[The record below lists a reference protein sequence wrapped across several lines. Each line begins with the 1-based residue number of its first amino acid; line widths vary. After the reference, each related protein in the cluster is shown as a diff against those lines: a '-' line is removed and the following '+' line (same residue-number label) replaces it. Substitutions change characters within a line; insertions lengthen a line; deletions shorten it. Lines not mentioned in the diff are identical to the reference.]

1 MASAGGGK
9 IRSRRYHIASKPY
22 AKSKQQGLISRVT
35 DTVKSIVPSWLQS
48 YFKNSGQAE
57 AAAQDEEQPV
67 PHQNSQP
74 PHLPVDGED
83 ASPLIDEQ
91 EPKASTSNSEPS
103 TSRSALNFQDILARP
118 PLNRTH
124 LHLPSL
130 DSSPALRGGASTLFS
145 QPSTS
150 SAPFTSGVASGYS
163 LVKEIKDSGSLHE
176 DDNISTTSGFSS
188 RASDKD
194 VTTSKNVPFMWSP
207 ENDRTHPGPQPAG
220 STLKKPAF
228 NLSVFG
234 TSSSSPS
241 NSLILNS
248 SKLGDSPFYPGKT
261 TYGGSSATRS
271 GARVRADT
279 PYQAPVRRQIKAKG
293 AASQPCGVTSLT
305 ARRILQSLERMSSPL
320 ADAKRIPSPCSLA
333 LPTALNRTDMGI
345 THPQSKRK
353 KLDNQLPPVQKL
365 VTPSTPPVGGNRS
378 ISFRASL
385 TPFTNLSG
393 LQDRRNSKDRPTRQ
407 STQTTEAAVLPVEST
422 SGLYP
427 MSSTPAANGTDSRG
441 SGGKMRRERSVRAS
455 TKPAPEDE
463 VVEAPDL
470 PPISLPISGSSLPT
484 FNFSSP
490 PAQSSITASTPAV
503 SSTPLTN
510 KVQPAATSPPCA
522 PFTFSSPIVK
532 ATEPS
537 VLPLSPSSGFT
548 FSAPVAKPGLS
559 DFNGKAAPAAT
570 QVKPLSAADSQAK
583 MNEEFEGPFQ
593 PAKTLKS
600 GSVLDILRGPGFSS
614 SSPASTSL
622 PVKTP
627 PTTLALS
634 SDSASE
640 SSSKFKPAA
649 GSWNY
654 DTGDTVC
661 LDTRVA
667 CTDSSSSSS
676 SEPDT
681 KPAPAPPSQTGP
693 PPSGFGT
700 LFAPPTGSWECD
712 TCLVQN
718 KAEASKC
725 VACETPKP
733 GTGVKPALTLPAFT
747 EAPAA
752 STPSNSNSSSATTAT
767 TNALSSGFIG
777 FGDKFKKPEGSWE
790 CDACMLENKA
800 QDSKCVSCQTAKPGA
815 APAPPAAPE
824 TQRGL
829 VGFGDKFKKPEG
841 AWECDVCCVQNK
853 ADALQCV
860 ACQSNKPGAK
870 VEPKGFGASSL
881 STSASTFTFG
891 IQSSSSS
898 SSSTDPA
905 PASSGGF
912 KFGDQGGFKFGNTS
926 SGGFGGGFKFGASS
940 SSSSTEDEKSKS
952 QSEGSGGGFKF
963 GIGAGIVFGSG
974 STESA
979 DQSQSKAPKAE
990 SSAAPAKTEEST
1002 FAPVAPAFAF
1012 SAPKDKPET
1021 TEPAPGPA
1029 TTDTATVAS
1038 APAPFSFGK
1047 LPEAKPLA
1055 SQSQGGFTFGKP
1067 AEKDPEAPTPA
1078 PTLTSLAPAPTPAPT
1093 FSFRKVEDK
1102 AEAAAAAPASFR
1114 FSAAKEAENPAPASG
1129 FSFSKPDPPKE
1140 EPKPVF
1146 SFGKPAEKTDTTE
1159 TPKPSFNFGGAAADA
1174 AAAAKPAFGFM
1185 AGSASS
1191 ATAPPAG
1198 LFGSG
1203 SSTTSAPAPAPSNT
1217 FMFGQGASSEP
1228 APAKTFLFGQTQDSK
1243 PQPTAPQNATA
1254 APPTGSQP
1262 FLFGSG
1268 TSTPS
1273 FSFGATAPSTASS
1286 TASGSSAAPF
1296 VFGSGAA
1303 SSAPPAFGAGA
1314 TPAFGQ
1320 GSSQPSAPA
1329 FGSGAPSLF
1338 SAPPASQPPAFGVQ
1352 PNATFGQQ
1360 ASATPS
1366 FGSTAA
1372 SSSTAPGG
1380 GFQFGGASAFGASG
1394 GNAGVFAFGGAAGTP
1409 SAPSPAPAG
1418 AAQPPA
1424 PGGGFSFS
1432 QPPSFNIGS
1441 AKSSFTAS
1449 NPGQHSISG
1458 RKIKMAVRRRK

>member
-194 VTTSKNVPFMWSP
+194 VTTSKNAPFIWSP

-279 PYQAPVRRQIKAKG
+279 PYQAPVRRQIKVKG

-385 TPFTNLSG
+385 TPFSNLSG
-393 LQDRRNSKDRPTRQ
+393 LQDRRNSKDRPARQ

-463 VVEAPDL
+463 VVEVPDL

-559 DFNGKAAPAAT
+559 DFNGKAAPAVT

-583 MNEEFEGPFQ
+583 TNEEFEGPFQ

-661 LDTRVA
+661 LDTR
-667 CTDSSSSSS
+667 
-676 SEPDT
+676 
-681 KPAPAPPSQTGP
+681 TGP

-747 EAPAA
+747 EAPTA

-767 TNALSSGFIG
+767 TNNLSSGFIG

-815 APAPPAAPE
+815 APAPSTAPE

-979 DQSQSKAPKAE
+979 DQSQSKAPEAE

-1002 FAPVAPAFAF
+1002 FAPVAPAFTF

-1021 TEPAPGPA
+1021 TSRPPGPPPQ
-1029 TTDTATVAS
+1029 TLQRLRLRPPPSVSGNFLKRSPWRAS
-1038 APAPFSFGK
+1038 RRAALRSGNRRRK
-1047 LPEAKPLA
+1047 TQKRLPP
-1055 SQSQGGFTFGKP
+1055 
-1067 AEKDPEAPTPA
+1067 
-1078 PTLTSLAPAPTPAPT
+1078 PTLTSIAPAPTPTPAPT

-1102 AEAAAAAPASFR
+1102 AEPAAAAPASFR
-1114 FSAAKEAENPAPASG
+1114 FSAAKEAENPAPPLGS
-1129 FSFSKPDPPKE
+1129 P
-1140 EPKPVF
+1140 
-1146 SFGKPAEKTDTTE
+1146 
-1159 TPKPSFNFGGAAADA
+1159 
-1174 AAAAKPAFGFM
+1174 
-1185 AGSASS
+1185 SASPTHPRRNQNPS
-1191 ATAPPAG
+1191 SLLESLLRKRTQQRPPSR
-1198 LFGSG
+1198 L
-1203 SSTTSAPAPAPSNT
+1203 STSEGPPQTLRLLLNQRS
-1217 FMFGQGASSEP
+1217 GASSEP

-1243 PQPTAPQNATA
+1243 PQPTAPQNAAA
-1254 APPTGSQP
+1254 APPTGAQP
-1262 FLFGSG
+1262 FLFGSS

-1296 VFGSGAA
+1296 VFGSAAA

-1338 SAPPASQPPAFGVQ
+1338 SAPASQPPAFGVQ

-1366 FGSTAA
+1366 FGSAAA